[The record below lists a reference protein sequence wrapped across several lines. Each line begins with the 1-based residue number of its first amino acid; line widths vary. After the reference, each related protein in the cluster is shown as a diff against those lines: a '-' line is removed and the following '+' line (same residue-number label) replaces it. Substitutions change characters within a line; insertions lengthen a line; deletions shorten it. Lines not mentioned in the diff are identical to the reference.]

1 MTNKT
6 PKNRDK
12 EKLRHTGNNSF
23 IVQIKSEDVHAL
35 FAKDFETRFDAS
47 IQEVDTP
54 LPVGKNK
61 KKIKLVKYELGGKIM
76 KKFGQLR
83 PKMYSDLIDF
93 FSISKFCIYNI

>member
-12 EKLRHTGNNSF
+12 EKLRHTGNKSF

-47 IQEVDTP
+47 I
-54 LPVGKNK
+54 
-61 KKIKLVKYELGGKIM
+61 
-76 KKFGQLR
+76 
-83 PKMYSDLIDF
+83 
-93 FSISKFCIYNI
+93 